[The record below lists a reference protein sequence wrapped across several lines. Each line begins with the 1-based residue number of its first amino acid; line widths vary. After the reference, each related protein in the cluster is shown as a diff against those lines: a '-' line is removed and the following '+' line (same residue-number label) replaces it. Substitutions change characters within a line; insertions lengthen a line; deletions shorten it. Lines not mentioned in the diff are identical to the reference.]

1 LQELSSSN
9 QPQKDSPDRNSPLNF
24 KYKMNILDKI
34 IVDKKEEKS
43 FSKSIHSWFLNPE
56 ASCLFKRLYPHE
68 NFKNS
73 TTGIIAEHKA
83 SPTIKGRDKL

>member
-43 FSKSIHSWFLNPE
+43 FKINSFLVSHLQKPLVFSKDYILMKT
-56 ASCLFKRLYPHE
+56 L
-68 NFKNS
+68 KNS
-73 TTGIIAEHKA
+73 TTGNYC
-83 SPTIKGRDKL
+83 